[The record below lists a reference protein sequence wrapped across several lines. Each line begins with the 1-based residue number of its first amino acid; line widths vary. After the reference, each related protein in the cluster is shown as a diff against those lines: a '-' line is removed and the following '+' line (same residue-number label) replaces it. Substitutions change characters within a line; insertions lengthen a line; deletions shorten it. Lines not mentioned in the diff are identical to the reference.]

1 MDRAQ
6 KEKLVAT
13 LHDVFSN
20 KAVCVVAHYKGLSV
34 KQMTELRRNSTAAG
48 ATVKVAKNRLV
59 KLALKGTDMEG
70 ISDLFVGQT
79 VITYAD
85 DVIAAPKVA
94 AAFAKD
100 NEDFVILGGAM
111 GATILDEAG
120 VKNLASMPSLDELR
134 GKIVGLINAPATK
147 IAGVLAA
154 PGGQVARVIGAY
166 ADKG

>member
-6 KEKLVAT
+6 KEKLIAT
-13 LHDVFSN
+13 LHDVFST

-34 KQMTELRRNSTAAG
+34 KQMTDLRRRSTAAG

-79 VITYAD
+79 VISYAD

-111 GATILDEAG
+111 GTTILDEKG
-120 VKNLASMPSLDELR
+120 VKSLASMPSLDELR
-134 GKIVGLINAPATK
+134 GKLVGLINAPATK

>member
-6 KEKLVAT
+6 KEQLVAT

-34 KQMTELRRNSTAAG
+34 SQMTDLRRKSTAAG

-70 ISDLFVGQT
+70 IADLFVGQT
-79 VITYAD
+79 VISYAD

-111 GATILDEAG
+111 GTTILDEKG

-134 GKIVGLINAPATK
+134 GKLVGLINAPATK

>member
-6 KEKLVAT
+6 KEKLVAS

-20 KAVCVVAHYKGLSV
+20 TAVCVVAHYKGLSV
-34 KQMTELRRNSTAAG
+34 AQMTDLRRRSTAAG

-70 ISDLFVGQT
+70 IADLFVGQT
-79 VITYAD
+79 VISYAD

-100 NEDFVILGGAM
+100 NEDFIILGGAM
-111 GATILDEAG
+111 GATILDEKG
-120 VKNLASMPSLDELR
+120 VKHLASMPSLDELR
-134 GKIVGLINAPATK
+134 GKLAGLINAPATK

-154 PGGQVARVIGAY
+154 PAGQVARVIGAY

>member
-6 KEKLVAT
+6 KETLVAS
-13 LHDVFSN
+13 LHDIFSN

-34 KQMTELRRNSTAAG
+34 QQMTELRRNSTAAG

-70 ISDLFVGQT
+70 MTDLFVGQT
-79 VITYAD
+79 VISFAD

-94 AAFAKD
+94 AAFAKN

-111 GATILDEAG
+111 GSTILDSAG
-120 VKNLASMPSLDELR
+120 VKALAALPSLDELR
-134 GKIVGLINAPATK
+134 GKLVGVINAPATK

-154 PGGQVARVIGAY
+154 PGGQLARVIGAY